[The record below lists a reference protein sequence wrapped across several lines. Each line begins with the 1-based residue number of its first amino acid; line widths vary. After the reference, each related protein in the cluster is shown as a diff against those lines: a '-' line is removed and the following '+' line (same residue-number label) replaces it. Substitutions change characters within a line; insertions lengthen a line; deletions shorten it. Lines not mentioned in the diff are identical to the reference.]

1 MMQKY
6 NNSSFKIVSFANVYH
21 IDYRMLPRIEN
32 YPYLDFYNATFLYKN
47 QRHNHIENILSLSYL
62 VSHKLELG
70 YTKLFSPEYTFS
82 TRG

>member
-1 MMQKY
+1 MMMQKY
-6 NNSSFKIVSFANVYH
+6 NNRSFKIVSLANVYH

-32 YPYLDFYNATFLYKN
+32 YPYLDFYNATN

>member
-1 MMQKY
+1 
-6 NNSSFKIVSFANVYH
+6 
-21 IDYRMLPRIEN
+21 MLPRIEN
-32 YPYLDFYNATFLYKN
+32 YPYLDFYNATN

-62 VSHKLELG
+62 VSHKLKLG

>member
-1 MMQKY
+1 MMMQKY
-6 NNSSFKIVSFANVYH
+6 NNSSFKIVSLANVYH

-32 YPYLDFYNATFLYKN
+32 YPYLDFYNATN
-47 QRHNHIENILSLSYL
+47 NHIRNIISLLYL
-62 VSHKLELG
+62 VSHKLKLG

>member
-1 MMQKY
+1 MMMQKY

-32 YPYLDFYNATFLYKN
+32 YPNLDFYNAT
-47 QRHNHIENILSLSYL
+47 RHNHIENILSLSYL

-70 YTKLFSPEYTFS
+70 YTELFSPEYTFS